1 MFIYFNKYPL
11 IWVVYLEK
19 QMLQSVG
26 KNILTDILG
35 LESPS
40 VQKPHVTETGYGCK
54 LYAGNAVIHLYDFT
68 LGKEA
73 RDAWHEDSSALE
85 ELGKPSE
92 YGHFITNNVTF
103 QGHLPIGWF
112 YSVQN

>member
-1 MFIYFNKYPL
+1 
-11 IWVVYLEK
+11 
-19 QMLQSVG
+19 MLQSAG

-40 VQKPHVTETGYGCK
+40 VHKPDVTETGYGCR
-54 LYAGNAVIHLYDFT
+54 LYAGNAVLHLYDFT

-92 YGHFITNNVTF
+92 YGHFIIKNVF
-103 QGHLPIGWF
+103 FKEHMPIGWYF
-112 YSVQN
+112 SVRN